1 MGIKTFATISD
12 GFTIE
17 NPKNLKKFLKK
28 LKKLQRE
35 VSRKNKGSNN
45 RMKSVKNLALL
56 HEKITNRRNDFLHK
70 VSYEL
75 VNKYDTICLETL
87 SSKNMMHS
95 HHLAQALSDIA
106 IGNFNLM
113 IDYKGEWYGTNIVR
127 IGRFEPSSKMC
138 TCGFIHKEL
147 KLSDRT
153 WICPQCGSVN
163 DRDLLAANNIKRFAF
178 CKNNTA
184 GTAEIHACVDM
195 NHIVDSDQEAP
206 SFKGV

>member
-1 MGIKTFATISD
+1 MED
-12 GFTIE
+12 E
-17 NPKNLKKFLKK
+17 
-28 LKKLQRE
+28 
-35 VSRKNKGSNN
+35 
-45 RMKSVKNLALL
+45 
-56 HEKITNRRNDFLHK
+56 
-70 VSYEL
+70 
-75 VNKYDTICLETL
+75 
-87 SSKNMMHS
+87 
-95 HHLAQALSDIA
+95 
-106 IGNFNLM
+106 
-113 IDYKGEWYGTNIVR
+113 GEWYGTNSVR

-184 GTAEIHACVDM
+184 GTAEIHACVAM

-206 SFKGV
+206 PFKGV